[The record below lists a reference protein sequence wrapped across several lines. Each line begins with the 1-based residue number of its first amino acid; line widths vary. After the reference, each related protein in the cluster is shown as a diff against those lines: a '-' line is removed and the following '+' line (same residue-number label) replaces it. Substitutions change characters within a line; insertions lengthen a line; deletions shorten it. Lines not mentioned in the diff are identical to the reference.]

1 MSWSKF
7 TIVLVA
13 VYAAYYL
20 LMVLMD
26 LMKSKSVTAIT
37 SAGDELT
44 FSEDVQTTA
53 VEHFEELAPIPVEV
67 ADEFEE
73 GSINAVWEREDED
86 TEELNIISH
95 NINTSTGGTTSMS
108 EVIRLAQN
116 NTIDYKRQIVF

>member
-7 TIVLVA
+7 TIVLIA

-26 LMKSKSVTAIT
+26 LMKSKTVTATT

-44 FSEDVQTTA
+44 FSEDVQTTE
-53 VEHFEELAPIPVEV
+53 VEHFEELVPVPIEIP
-67 ADEFEE
+67 DEFEE
-73 GSINAVWEREDED
+73 GTTNAVWEREDED

-108 EVIRLAQN
+108 EVIKLAQN